1 MAGVGESRLFQRVD
15 DPNGDLNGSDG
26 RRCEE
31 GAASPSSPRTPLIEQ
46 SETGSVN
53 GAIREYQRHPAQGK
67 LFSRKRSG
75 NCAAFQ
81 RAVKDAIKRARYMAL
96 MPYVGE

>member
-67 LFSRKRSG
+67 LFSRERPWSRVAPARLLRALDVNG
-75 NCAAFQ
+75 GHSQ
-81 RAVKDAIKRARYMAL
+81 RG
-96 MPYVGE
+96 P